1 MDYYKV
7 KAGGK
12 FVDKLKLVEK
22 LREKTGITY
31 EDSKRVLEINNLD
44 ILDAI
49 LYLEKQGKV
58 KSPSISIFYTN
69 EYKESYE
76 EENTKSNFEE
86 VKKDSNYKSNNTFEG
101 IFEVICKAID
111 TCNNIFIEIKGK
123 NNFFLKFPLTVV
135 IILLIFGFWLLIPL
149 VVIALFLDIEFSVE
163 SKNINT
169 DKINDILSKISKEVQ
184 KIKGKGKV
192 GGK

>member
-1 MDYYKV
+1 MGYYEV
-7 KAGGK
+7 KSGGK
-12 FVDKLKLVEK
+12 CVDKLKLVEK

-31 EDSKRVLEINNLD
+31 EDAKRVLEINNWD

-49 LYLEKQGKV
+49 LDLEKQGKV
-58 KSPSISIFYTN
+58 KGPSVSIFYTN

-76 EENTKSNFEE
+76 EENTESNFEE
-86 VKKDSNYKSNNTFEG
+86 VKKDSNYKSNSTFEG
-101 IFEVICKAID
+101 IFEAICKFID
-111 TCNNIFIEIKGK
+111 NCNNIFIEIKGK

-135 IILLIFGFWLLIPL
+135 IVLLIFGFWLLIPL
-149 VVIALFLDIEFSVE
+149 GVIGLFLDIEFSVE
-163 SKNINT
+163 SKKINT
-169 DKINDILSKISKEVQ
+169 NKINYILSKISKQVQ

>member
-1 MDYYKV
+1 MNYYKV

-12 FVDKLKLVEK
+12 FVDNLKLVEK

-31 EDSKRVLEINNLD
+31 EDAKRVLEINNWD

-49 LYLEKQGKV
+49 LYLEKLGKING
-58 KSPSISIFYTN
+58 PSVSIFYTN
-69 EYKESYE
+69 EYKENYDEKS
-76 EENTKSNFEE
+76 TGSNFEE
-86 VKKDSNYKSNNTFEG
+86 VKKDSNYKSNKTFEG

-111 TCNNIFIEIKGK
+111 NCNNIFIQIKGK
-123 NNFFLKFPLTVV
+123 NNFFLKLPLTVV
-135 IILLIFGFWLLIPL
+135 IVFLIFGFGILIPF
-149 VVIALFLDIEFSVE
+149 VVIGLFLDIEFSVE
-163 SKNINT
+163 SKKINT

>member
-12 FVDKLKLVEK
+12 FVDKLNLVEK

-31 EDSKRVLEINNLD
+31 EDAKRVLEINNWD

-49 LYLEKQGKV
+49 LDLEKQGKV
-58 KSPSISIFYTN
+58 KGPSVSIFYTN

-76 EENTKSNFEE
+76 EENTEYNFEE
-86 VKKDSNYKSNNTFEG
+86 IKKDSNYKSNNTFEG

-111 TCNNIFIEIKGK
+111 TCNNIFIEIIGK
-123 NNFFLKFPLTVV
+123 NNFFLKFQITVV
-135 IILLIFGFWLLIPL
+135 IFLLIFGFWLLIPL
-149 VVIALFLDIEFSVE
+149 VVIGLFLDIEFSVE
-163 SKNINT
+163 SKKINT
-169 DKINDILSKISKEVQ
+169 NKINDILSKILKEVQ